1 MLLAETLRILL
12 VEDHMA
18 LAENLFGYLG
28 EERYELDL
36 PGMGLSGITI
46 DLGTDEVEQVLG
58 MLALQGRLPLVQA
71 A

>member
-1 MLLAETLRILL
+1 
-12 VEDHMA
+12 
-18 LAENLFGYLG
+18 
-28 EERYELDL
+28 
-36 PGMGLSGITI
+36 MGLSGITI